1 MKKVQLVES
10 IFQVPLLD
18 LVEYRASFPFFPH
31 CPTVSW
37 GWLLALQQAFF
48 PDFVT
53 QYKLYVLLSERQGVI
68 FTKGNLLWTR
78 SHSFKIKPY
87 LDLTFYFFSL
97 DLKLTGMEEM
107 NRI

>member
-1 MKKVQLVES
+1 M
-10 IFQVPLLD
+10 
-18 LVEYRASFPFFPH
+18 
-31 CPTVSW
+31 SW

-87 LDLTFYFFSL
+87 LDLTFYFFFTR
-97 DLKLTGMEEM
+97 LKTYRYGGNEQNLGHWQ
-107 NRI
+107 RGRG